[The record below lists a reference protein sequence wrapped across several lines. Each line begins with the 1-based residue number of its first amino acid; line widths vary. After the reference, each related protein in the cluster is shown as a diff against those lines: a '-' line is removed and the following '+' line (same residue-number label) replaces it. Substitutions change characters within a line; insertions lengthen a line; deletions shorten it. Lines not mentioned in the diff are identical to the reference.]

1 MPRVGWFVLFLVP
14 GTLVPTVVPGTGGST
29 CLDGWQA
36 TVQATV
42 GHSGFVG
49 GHRPPDCLLH
59 APVMAMHAAAV
70 KKAMHAPV
78 NVKWQCML
86 SKGNACCCKC
96 KMAMHAAAV
105 KMAI

>member
-29 CLDGWQA
+29 WPDGW
-36 TVQATV
+36 QATV

-49 GHRPPDCLLH
+49 GHRPPDCLHH

-70 KKAMHAPV
+70 KKAIQAPA
-78 NVKWQCML
+78 K
-86 SKGNACCCKC
+86 
-96 KMAMHAAAV
+96 
-105 KMAI
+105 I

>member
-14 GTLVPTVVPGTGGST
+14 GTLVPTVVATGTGGST
-29 CLDGWQA
+29 WPDGWQA

-70 KKAMHAPV
+70 KMAIQAPV
-78 NVKWQCML
+78 NVK
-86 SKGNACCCKC
+86 
-96 KMAMHAAAV
+96 
-105 KMAI
+105 